1 MGYLLGVVTPVGVH
15 EYEDVGRLPLPREM
29 PNTSQTRRAVPPL
42 GLEDDFGTMN
52 ASDLGRPVRGPVV
65 RNDHEVDVVGHL
77 GEDGGQG
84 LLFVERRHEHRDE
97 GPPLG

>member
-1 MGYLLGVVTPVGVH
+1 
-15 EYEDVGRLPLPREM
+15 M
-29 PNTSQTRRAVPPL
+29 PNISRTRRAVPPL

-65 RNDHEVDVVGHL
+65 RNDHEIDVVGHL
-77 GEDGGQG
+77 GEDGGQD
-84 LLFVERRHEHRDE
+84 LLFVEHRHEHRDE